1 MKLPGGDHAV
11 VPPGK
16 LEDYCLAPNHADG
29 GHKARVFASA
39 LGLGPEDADVLRRA
53 LLDAARTEEA
63 VPVGV
68 SSYGPLYRVR
78 FVLSFKGHTAVIR
91 SGWIVRDDGVA
102 YLTTALVE
110 KVR

>member
-1 MKLPGGDHAV
+1 MKLPGGDRAI

-16 LEDYCLAPNHADG
+16 LENYCLAPDHVDG

-39 LGLGPEDADVLRRA
+39 LGLTGEDVDVLRRA
-53 LLDAARTEEA
+53 LLEAARTEEA
-63 VPVGV
+63 AQVGM

-78 FVLSFKGHTAVIR
+78 FVLSFKGRTAVIR
-91 SGWIVRDDGVA
+91 SGWIVRDDGLA